1 MSSREGNKVKR
12 QIIFIWI
19 FLSFCLVVHAQFEA
33 QTSQYMFHLPVYN
46 PAAIAEESMIDVSG
60 QYRMQWIGMP
70 GAPQTTYFTLNA
82 PLFTDNKVTQGIG
95 IKFLNDKIGAFSNQ
109 SAHLQYAYKRKF
121 GKGTA
126 SLGMDIGFASIGFKY
141 DSIKTAAI
149 NSEYHDFLG
158 DTAIPTADVTGM
170 SMDLSLGAFYSA
182 PQYYMGLSYVHLNNP
197 LIKFNNDKT
206 QFKVKGVLY
215 LTGGWNRNLA
225 DPKFTFHTTTLLKT
239 DLTTWQAEISAY
251 MELNKKYWGGVSYRF
266 QDAVVIFGGLD
277 ITNGLRVGY
286 SYDLP
291 TGKMLTVSSGSHEIY
306 LSYRFLF
313 DKGNKFGYKS
323 IRIL

>member
-1 MSSREGNKVKR
+1 MKLGKANQTTKPVLFVFFS
-12 QIIFIWI
+12 
-19 FLSFCLVVHAQFEA
+19 LSLCFVANAQFEA
-33 QTSQYMFHLPVYN
+33 QISQYMFHLPVYN

-60 QYRMQWIGMP
+60 QYRMQWLGMP

-82 PLFTDNKVTQGIG
+82 PLFSDKKVTQGIG

-109 SAHLQYAYKRKF
+109 SAHLQYAYKRKL

-141 DSIKTAAI
+141 DSIKNSNI
-149 NSEYHDFLG
+149 NSEFYDFLG

-197 LIKFNNDKT
+197 LIKLNNDKT
-206 QFKVKGVLY
+206 QFRVKGVMY
-215 LTGGWNRNLA
+215 LTGGYNKELTN
-225 DPKFTFHTTTLLKT
+225 PKFVFHSSALVKN
-239 DLTTWQAEISAY
+239 DFTTWQAEISAY
-251 MELNKKYWGGVSYRF
+251 MELNKKYWGGLSYRY

-277 ITNGLRVGY
+277 IMNGLRVGY

-291 TGKMLTVSSGSHEIY
+291 TGRMLTVSSGSHEIY
-306 LSYRFLF
+306 ISYRFMF
-313 DKGNKFGYKS
+313 DKGNKYGYKS